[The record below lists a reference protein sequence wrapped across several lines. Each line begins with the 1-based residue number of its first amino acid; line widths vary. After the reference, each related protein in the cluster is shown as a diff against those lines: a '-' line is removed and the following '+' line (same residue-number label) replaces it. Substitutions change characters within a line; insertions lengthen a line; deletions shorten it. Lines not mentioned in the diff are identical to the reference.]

1 MYNDGLK
8 INMTLLT
15 IHNDI
20 SFGVGDK
27 VRVVQK
33 IKEGEKE
40 RSASFDGMVIAIKG
54 RGGNQTF
61 TVRKIGEAKIG
72 IERIFPVDSPTI
84 EKVELLKH
92 GGLGV
97 KRAKLY
103 YLRHKSSS
111 EIENIFSRA
120 ARRAKSK

>member
-1 MYNDGLK
+1 MS
-8 INMTLLT
+8 IP
-15 IHNDI
+15 
-20 SFGVGDK
+20 FGVGDRI
-27 VRVVQK
+27 RVVQK

-61 TVRKIGEAKIG
+61 TVRRLGEGKIG

-84 EKVELLKH
+84 EKVEVLRT
-92 GGLGV
+92 GTPGV

-103 YLRHKSSS
+103 YLRRKSSS
-111 EIENIFSRA
+111 EIESIFSRA
-120 ARRAKSK
+120 TLKKKKLSL